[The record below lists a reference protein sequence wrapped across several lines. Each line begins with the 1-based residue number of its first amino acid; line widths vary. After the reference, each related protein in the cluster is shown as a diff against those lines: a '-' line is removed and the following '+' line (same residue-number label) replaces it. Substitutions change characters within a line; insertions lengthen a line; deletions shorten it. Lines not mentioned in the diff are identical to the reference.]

1 MSARTIVIVTI
12 GQPSTNP
19 RMVKEYA
26 ALKQAG
32 YRVKVLYAY
41 WADWALTTDVAL
53 LAEKPFDPDDFILV
67 GGSPRVQK
75 GIYQFSRLYFKCSRF
90 FTLKTSLPFFWKWAL
105 NRPAFFLARKAK
117 KEKADLYIAHNLAA
131 LPAAMAAAD
140 KWRALCAFDAE
151 DYHLG
156 QVEAT
161 AGKEYQLV
169 KRLEETFMPRCVYVS
184 AASPLIART
193 YAERLGIGP
202 VLVINNV
209 FSIQSLQPEPVPYR
223 RGETLKLFW
232 FSQTVGPDRG
242 LETVIAAM
250 GTLRTGD
257 VCCSILGSCSESE
270 KQRLLSLAVSSGI
283 NAEQLQFIDPVSP
296 DEIFRVAASHHIG
309 LAMETNRTLNRRIA
323 LTNKLFTYPLSGL
336 AIIATDTPGQ
346 RDFLQRY
353 PGIGQLYTDGDIA
366 ALASLLEAFLAD
378 PGMLNQHRL
387 QAWNYAKATLNWEK
401 EQLNLLQQIAIVM
414 KDVQ

>member
-1 MSARTIVIVTI
+1 MSAGTIVIVTI

-19 RMVKEYA
+19 RMVKEYT

-41 WADWALTTDVAL
+41 WADWALATDAAL
-53 LAEKPFDPDDFILV
+53 LAEKPFDPDDFILA

-75 GIYQFSRLYFKCSRF
+75 GVYQFSRLYFKCARI

-105 NRPAFFLARKAK
+105 NRPSFFLAKKAK

-131 LPAAMAAAD
+131 LPAAMAAAV

-156 QVEAT
+156 QMEAT

-169 KRLEETFMPRCVYVS
+169 KRLEETYMHRCAYIS
-184 AASPLIART
+184 AASPLIARS
-193 YAERLGIGP
+193 YADRLKIGDI
-202 VLVINNV
+202 LVINNV
-209 FSIQSLQPEPVPYR
+209 FSVNNLQPEPLPYR
-223 RGETLKLFW
+223 QGETLKLFW

-242 LETVIAAM
+242 LETVISAM
-250 GTLRTGD
+250 GRLQAGD
-257 VCCSILGSCSESE
+257 VTLSILGSCSEME
-270 KQRLLSLAVSSGI
+270 KQRLLSLAVSAGGQ
-283 NAEQLQFIDPVSP
+283 EQQLNFIDPVSP
-296 DEIFRVAASHHIG
+296 DEIFMLAASHHIG
-309 LAMETNRTLNRRIA
+309 LAVETNRILNRQIA

-353 PGIGQLYTDGDIA
+353 PGIGQLYADGAIPG
-366 ALASLLEAFLAD
+366 LTSLLQAYVAD
-378 PGMLNQHRL
+378 PEILNHIRL
-387 QAWNYAKATLNWEK
+387 RAWNYAKTTLNWEQ
-401 EQLNLLQQIAIVM
+401 EQIGLLDRIAAVM
-414 KDVQ
+414 RDAV